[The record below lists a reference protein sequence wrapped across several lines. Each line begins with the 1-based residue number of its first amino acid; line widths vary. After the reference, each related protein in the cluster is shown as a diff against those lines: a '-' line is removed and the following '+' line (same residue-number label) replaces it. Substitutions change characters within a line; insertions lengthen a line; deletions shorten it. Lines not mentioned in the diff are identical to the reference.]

1 MNLLSALVGTAGRRA
16 DNELWH
22 PPGHLRDQR
31 HPCPL
36 GLTAISDQS
45 IKEHCVSVVVKPAY
59 FEKESAKPSS
69 LPSCLLG
76 HPQALFIVSAMKD
89 CLLLRAPG
97 FCHARV
103 LTPPHCPQPKAVNNA
118 FPSAPLG
125 ALKLLQ
131 GKRQFLICG
140 SPATVS

>member
-1 MNLLSALVGTAGRRA
+1 MVKIVGNALAHPYADTNRCRKMELHLFPECFLLNLLSALVGTPQCRRS

-22 PPGHLRDQR
+22 PPGHLRDQ

-76 HPQALFIVSAMKD
+76 HPQGLFIV
-89 CLLLRAPG
+89 
-97 FCHARV
+97 
-103 LTPPHCPQPKAVNNA
+103 
-118 FPSAPLG
+118 
-125 ALKLLQ
+125 
-131 GKRQFLICG
+131 
-140 SPATVS
+140 